1 MWTFFKKSRHF
12 WEFGDTVLNR
22 PYLDAQTTRI
32 DRNQLET
39 NVLKGKIMSF
49 PDILRNFDII
59 ILKATFMSNLPPD
72 FDTNQ

>member
-1 MWTFFKKSRHF
+1 MWTFFSKKVDI
-12 WEFGDTVLNR
+12 FGSLVILNR

-49 PDILRNFDII
+49 PDILRNFDILSYI
-59 ILKATFMSNLPPD
+59 HE
-72 FDTNQ
+72 